1 MVVVDSSVWI
11 DYFRGLNNP
20 HTLWIDSQSEHRRLG
35 LTDLNLCEVLQG
47 IQDERQ
53 FATARAA
60 LLEFD
65 IFATGGTE
73 CALQAAENFR
83 RLSSKGLTIPNMADC
98 WIATYC
104 IKEGYA
110 LLHRDRDFDP
120 FERELG
126 LRVVKP

>member
-1 MVVVDSSVWI
+1 MVVVDSSVGI

-20 HTLWIDSQSEHRRLG
+20 HTLWLDSQSEHRRLG
-35 LTDLNLCEVLQG
+35 LTDLNLREVLQG

-53 FATARAA
+53 FATAPAE
-60 LLEFD
+60 LLEFE

-73 CALQAAENFR
+73 FALQAAENFR
-83 RLSSKGLTIPNMADC
+83 RLRSKGLTNRNMVNC
-98 WIATYC
+98 WIATCC